1 MSRGKNLQEMETGT
15 KQSKTAVNA
24 GAKAAEPMQK
34 LTTGIPDGQTGSWE
48 DLGGPTPENYKPDDD
63 SAKLSTPG
71 ATLKQ
76 VKNVV
81 NKGAKAADAMKSLAK
96 ESVEEDDEEELIE
109 DEAEYDEDEVV
120 SEAKKKSSK
129 EEDDEDSE
137 EDDEEEG
144 EDEDSKEDDEEDK
157 KEKAM
162 KEAFAQIEE
171 EIEEDVNALLS
182 GEELSEDFKVKAK
195 TVFEAALNARTEQIE
210 EAIAYQYE
218 QRLSEEVE
226 TIKEELT
233 DRLDAYLEYVSEEWL
248 QENAL
253 EVEQG
258 LKTEMT
264 ESFLQGMKGLFE
276 DHYVTIP
283 EDRYDV
289 LESMVEKLDDME
301 SKLNE
306 QIQRNVALNR
316 RLAESVTE
324 VIFAEVS
331 EGLALSQKD
340 KLASLAENV
349 EFDSEANY
357 REKLVTLRESYFPR
371 NAGTQR
377 DNSDYIAEET
387 DYSEPVSGSMSRY
400 LDTLQ
405 RVSKK

>member
-96 ESVEEDDEEELIE
+96 ESVEEDDEEELIDDE
-109 DEAEYDEDEVV
+109 DEYDEDEVV
-120 SEAKKKSSK
+120 SEAHKKSSK
-129 EEDDEDSE
+129 KDKEDDEDDEEGEDEDSE
-137 EDDEEEG
+137 EDDEE
-144 EDEDSKEDDEEDK
+144 DE

-218 QRLSEEVE
+218 QKLAEEVE
-226 TIKEELT
+226 VIREELT

-306 QIQRNVALNR
+306 QIHRNVALNR

-349 EFDSEANY
+349 EFDSEGSY

-387 DYSEPVSGSMSRY
+387 DYSQPVSGSMSYY
-400 LDTLQ
+400 LDALQ